1 MSPSP
6 EMACHGEHGG
16 GPKLEHV
23 TCIIV
28 SFRPEIAQLRRL
40 CEDILTDGAKVV
52 VVDNTE
58 APSLSAS
65 ELPAACELIAVG
77 HNSGIAHAQNL
88 GVAHALNAG
97 ATVLVFFDQD
107 SKIGPGFLPAL
118 VAPLNPRDPAITSPH
133 YVEDVS
139 NTPLPSLRIGR
150 FGLPTAVHGAEQTKP
165 YAVDIVISSGTAATT
180 EVFQIAGMFD
190 EALFIDGVDTEWCL
204 RCRSKQIPIHVVPTA
219 IMHHRVGNRSIR
231 LGRFTILQHSPTR
244 CYYQLRNCFHMM
256 RRKHV
261 PLAFALRHMLSVL
274 FSRTALLFLIS
285 DRHPY
290 ISAYFAGLR
299 DGMKGVTGVRPG

>member
-6 EMACHGEHGG
+6 EMAPQGEVGG
-16 GPKLEHV
+16 GPALEHV

-40 CEDILTDGAKVV
+40 CENILTDGPKVV

-58 APSLSAS
+58 APGLNASA
-65 ELPAACELIAVG
+65 LPAACKLIAVG
-77 HNSGIAHAQNL
+77 YNSGITHAQNL
-88 GVAHALNAG
+88 GVGHALNAG

-118 VAPLNPRDPAITSPH
+118 VGPLNRGAPEITSPL
-133 YVEDVS
+133 YVEDIS
-139 NTPLPSLRIGR
+139 NAPLPSLRIGR
-150 FGLPTAVHGAEQTKP
+150 FGLPTAIHGEQTKP
-165 YAVDIVISSGTAATT
+165 YAVDIVISSGTAATR

-190 EALFIDGVDTEWCL
+190 EGLFIDSVDSEWCL
-204 RCRSKQIPIHVVPTA
+204 RCRSKQVPIRVVPTA

-231 LGRFTILQHSPTR
+231 CGRFTILQHNPTR
-244 CYYQLRNCFHMM
+244 CYYQVRNCFLML

-261 PLAFALRHMLSVL
+261 PFAFTLKHLLSVL
-274 FSRTALLFLIS
+274 FSRTVLLFFVS
-285 DRHPY
+285 DRRPY
-290 ISAYFAGLR
+290 LRAYFAGLR
-299 DGMKGVTGVRPG
+299 DGMKGVTGARPS